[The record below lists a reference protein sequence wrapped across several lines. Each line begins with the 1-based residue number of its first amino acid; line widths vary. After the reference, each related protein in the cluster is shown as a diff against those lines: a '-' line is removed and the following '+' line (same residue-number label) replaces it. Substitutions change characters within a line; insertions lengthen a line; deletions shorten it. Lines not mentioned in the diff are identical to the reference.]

1 MADVCHIFDSIK
13 NEPGDRE
20 EMKHSI
26 FEGSAAAIV
35 TPMDDYGNLDYEAMG
50 RLLDRIMDGGT
61 DAVVVNGTTGES
73 ATLDDR
79 EKLSVMEYVI
89 RHVDGR
95 IPVIAGTGSNC
106 TEHAVK
112 LSREA
117 EKLGADGLLQVTPYY
132 NKASQE
138 GLVRHFTEVGDHVGI
153 PILLYNVPSRT
164 GVDIRPETYRILSEH
179 PNIRG
184 TKEAGGNK
192 AALAR
197 TAALCGDGFDI
208 YSGNDDQTLP
218 IMALGGKGVI
228 SVLANIMPRQT
239 HDMCRLFLDG
249 KIKESR
255 KMQLKLLDIMDALFW
270 DVNPIPVKAA
280 LSIMGVCTDSCRLPL
295 TPMGRDQKK
304 RLAAVMQRYGLTG
317 TDSASY

>member
-20 EMKHSI
+20 EMRHSI

-117 EKLGADGLLQVTPYY
+117 EKMGADGLLQVTPYY

-184 TKEAGGNK
+184 TKEAGGNM
-192 AALAR
+192 A
-197 TAALCGDGFDI
+197 
-208 YSGNDDQTLP
+208 
-218 IMALGGKGVI
+218 ALGGKGVI

-295 TPMGRDQKK
+295 TPMGREQKK

>member
-1 MADVCHIFDSIK
+1 MAGSGK
-13 NEPGDRE
+13 KTE
-20 EMKHSI
+20 EVYRWLMAYIDENKFS
-26 FEGSAAAIV
+26 
-35 TPMDDYGNLDYEAMG
+35 GNL
-50 RLLDRIMDGGT
+50 RLPSENALCRRLDMSRETVRAALDRM
-61 DAVVVNGTTGES
+61 A
-73 ATLDDR
+73 
-79 EKLSVMEYVI
+79 
-89 RHVDGR
+89 
-95 IPVIAGTGSNC
+95 
-106 TEHAVK
+106 
-112 LSREA
+112 
-117 EKLGADGLLQVTPYY
+117 
-132 NKASQE
+132 QE

-184 TKEAGGNK
+184 TKEAGGNM

-295 TPMGRDQKK
+295 TPMGREQKK